1 MRMLAVAIAAL
12 VWASTAVAALP
23 PPGYHPTLK
32 LTRANET
39 SSLTTCSANKHGRKS
54 RTEKRLVPVACEQPP
69 RSKVSDLG
77 GSFWFR
83 P

>member
-1 MRMLAVAIAAL
+1 MRVLAVVIVAL
-12 VWASTAVAALP
+12 VLASTAAAALP
-23 PPGYHPTLK
+23 PPGYQPTLK
-32 LTRANET
+32 LTRANEA

-69 RSKVSDLG
+69 RSKVTGLG
-77 GSFWFR
+77 GSFWFS

>member
-1 MRMLAVAIAAL
+1 MRMLAVVIVAL
-12 VWASTAVAALP
+12 VLASSAAAALP

-39 SSLTTCSANKHGRKS
+39 SLTTCSANKHGRKS

-69 RSKVSDLG
+69 RSKVTDLG
-77 GSFWFR
+77 GSFWFS